1 MIGKRCDNEHDFAL
15 FWDASKKANL
25 QQCMLR
31 VFSVCGFE
39 YVRV

>member
-1 MIGKRCDNEHDFAL
+1 MIGKGVITDTILR

>member
-1 MIGKRCDNEHDFAL
+1 MIGKRCDKGHDFAL

-25 QQCMLR
+25 HQCMLR